1 MKRAILLILSAI
13 ALCFV
18 SCQPVEEFGKVLPDA
33 EDGKI
38 TVDLS
43 LSIPTADVS
52 TKALGSTAAI
62 RNIYVAV
69 FGYNH
74 YLNEFV
80 KAIPYR
86 DVAGGGK
93 EIAVDGSGNLVY
105 EPDGSGNYH
114 VRITLTQTT
123 STRHV
128 HVLANLD
135 ETQLP
140 DFNAY
145 ENTVMAEKLVSD
157 DGDGYWQY
165 RYFSGGFPNEA
176 TVTAAFNGLKLIR
189 NFAWID
195 VRKASNL
202 TAYSLDAFEVYN
214 TPDVGLFPAISG
226 IDGSGN
232 YTYVNAYESKTFDQ
246 VLALPYR
253 GYLSPLATLQPELE
267 SGQTFPDNIPTAFA
281 SSAGTNS
288 KFVYENPRNGN
299 EGSTF
304 VIVKMTKTSES
315 PKYYR
320 LDFKNNDGPVPVLRN
335 FHYTITISGIGS
347 AGYDTPREAAQHPST
362 DNLFAGMDISSLTE
376 LNNGISSM
384 RVSFTEKVFTS
395 AKTGTGFSYLF
406 TPDLSQPTS
415 YAAAELSAPSNS
427 AVITSTSADWYDG
440 GTENSTTHWR
450 EVTFNVAAPGSSQ
463 ESSTF
468 TVKGTD
474 PTSGASLTQTITV
487 ISMPVQTFTKTLSGP
502 TDGVYTLD
510 ITLPDD
516 LPKSIFPLEIEFDQ
530 SGNKIAP
537 VGTGTSTDFSDNTT
551 IKYVKQVL
559 YDDYQSNKHVVFTF
573 KAVKTLSSG
582 DTLKFRDKRSTQHDP
597 YFNEGSVTL
606 S

>member
-1 MKRAILLILSAI
+1 MKNTRILIVLLSFAGW
-13 ALCFV
+13 LC
-18 SCQPVEEFGKVLPDA
+18 SCQLVEDFNAVSPET
-33 EDGKI
+33 DGDKI
-38 TVDLS
+38 TVDFS
-43 LSIPTADVS
+43 LSIPTTDVS
-52 TKALGSTAAI
+52 TKALGSAPEI

-74 YLNEFV
+74 YLNEFI

-86 DVAGGGK
+86 ETGSGK

-145 ENTVMAEKLVSD
+145 ENTVMSERLVSD
-157 DGDGYWQY
+157 EGDGYWQY
-165 RYFSGGFPNEA
+165 RYFAGGFPNET

-195 VRKASNL
+195 VRLAS
-202 TAYSLDAFEVYN
+202 TFTSYTLDAFEVYN
-214 TPDVGLFPAISG
+214 TPDKGLFPAITG
-226 IDGSGN
+226 VDASGN
-232 YTYVNAYESKTFDQ
+232 YTYVSAYEGKNFNQ
-246 VLALPYR
+246 LLALPYK
-253 GYLSPLATLQPELE
+253 GFLSPVATLQPELE
-267 SGQTFPDNIPTAFA
+267 SGQAFPENIPTAFGP
-281 SSAGTNS
+281 SADKNS
-288 KFVYENPRNGN
+288 KFVFENPYNGMDKN
-299 EGSTF
+299 TF
-304 VIVKMTKTSES
+304 VIVKLTHTSTS
-315 PKYYR
+315 STKYYR
-320 LDFKNNDGPVPVLRN
+320 MDVRNDDGPVPILRN

-347 AGYDTPREAAQHPST
+347 DGYNTPREAAEHPST
-362 DNLFAGMDISSLTE
+362 DYIFSGMDISSVTD
-376 LNNGISSM
+376 LNNGISILK
-384 RVSFTEKVFTS
+384 VSFTEKVFTS

-406 TPDLSQPTS
+406 TPDLNHPTS
-415 YAAAELSAPSNS
+415 YAAAVLSDPSNT
-427 AVITSTSADWYDG
+427 AVIDTLDNWRTG
-440 GTENSTTHWR
+440 GTENTTTHWR
-450 EVTFNVAAPGSSQ
+450 EVTFNVAAPVGSQ
-463 ESSTF
+463 KSSTF

-516 LPKSIFPLEIEFDQ
+516 LPKSLFPLEIEFDQ
-530 SGNKIAP
+530 SDNKIAP

-582 DTLKFRDKRSTQHDP
+582 DALKFRDKRSSQHDP